1 MEWMPTEFEITRRTK
16 ASVSE
21 AMDFFMHPE
30 NLPKLHPEY
39 VKGVKILSADGDTIT
54 LEQQME
60 VMGRK
65 LRAVNRMSRDSKE
78 HKFETETVEG
88 NVKGTAALWALRV

>member
-1 MEWMPTEFEITRRTK
+1 VP
-16 ASVSE
+16 
-21 AMDFFMHPE
+21 
-30 NLPKLHPEY
+30 
-39 VKGVKILSADGDTIT
+39 DGDTVT

-65 LRAVNRMSRDSKE
+65 LRAVNRMSRDSEE

-88 NVKGTAALWALRV
+88 DGRGTAALRALRV